1 MERST
6 SPTRPRS
13 VRLLFFNL
21 ALPLVAASIPCL
33 AAEAVLRLLAF
44 PSDTPGLFL
53 KVASEV
59 EWSGRPSSRGM
70 FAGVPVAF
78 NSLGLRDRERS
89 MQRTPGT
96 KRILML
102 GDSMTFG
109 MGVAE
114 EETFPR
120 VTEGL
125 LNASQTRGQAP
136 VEILNFSLPGYNTL
150 HELAQLKELGLA
162 FHPDVVVVG
171 FFYNDVELSTVQGR
185 RLARTIPAAAGVAG
199 PPSLPRRVWLDVDA
213 GVSALQHRSLLYA
226 WVASRLGAAIRQLGA
241 KGFGQV
247 GKINDQY
254 VDSNQNWQL
263 MQAALLEMKRLCEQR
278 DIQLVIAIIPAM
290 ARFTESGYPIKAYHE
305 AVSGFCRAQSITCLD
320 LLPAFWGLD
329 GTKFWISLT
338 DGHPDARGH
347 RIIAEALA
355 RFLVPLLRPRS
366 VGVPRYAA
374 R

>member
-21 ALPLVAASIPCL
+21 ALALVAASIPCL

-96 KRILML
+96 ERILML

-114 EETFPR
+114 ET
-120 VTEGL
+120 
-125 LNASQTRGQAP
+125 
-136 VEILNFSLPGYNTL
+136 
-150 HELAQLKELGLA
+150 
-162 FHPDVVVVG
+162 
-171 FFYNDVELSTVQGR
+171 
-185 RLARTIPAAAGVAG
+185 
-199 PPSLPRRVWLDVDA
+199 
-213 GVSALQHRSLLYA
+213 LQHRSLLYA

-247 GKINDQY
+247 GKINDPY
-254 VDSNQNWQL
+254 VDSN
-263 MQAALLEMKRLCEQR
+263 
-278 DIQLVIAIIPAM
+278 
-290 ARFTESGYPIKAYHE
+290 
-305 AVSGFCRAQSITCLD
+305 
-320 LLPAFWGLD
+320 
-329 GTKFWISLT
+329 
-338 DGHPDARGH
+338 
-347 RIIAEALA
+347 
-355 RFLVPLLRPRS
+355 
-366 VGVPRYAA
+366 
-374 R
+374 